1 MTDDQIQTLKDD
13 IAYMKTLADE
23 GATGPLIGGSTLVA
37 AGLIFGIAS
46 LGEWAGATG
55 LIVLDGIQHLYLW
68 GAAGLVFAVT
78 LTVLIHR
85 QKGRPGVMSPANRA
99 FGTAWMGVGLAIF
112 SMAVALSLLGYKTQ
126 SNLPGLVFPS
136 LIFALYGAGWA
147 VSAAMSGQ
155 KWLWWPAYGSWLLA
169 PVLAWFVD
177 DSSLY
182 LVYAIG
188 LVFLALVPGLM
199 LMRREPSTTV

>member
-23 GATGPLIGGSTLVA
+23 GASGPLIGGSTLVA

-46 LGEWAGATG
+46 LGEWANAAG

-68 GAAGLVFAVT
+68 GAAGLIFAAT
-78 LTVLIHR
+78 LTVLIRR

-169 PVLAWFVD
+169 PVLAWFVND
-177 DSSLY
+177 PSLY

-188 LVFLALVPGLM
+188 LAFLALVPGVI